1 LIKVLI
7 PYALRAFTE
16 RNAEVE
22 VKSGTAG
29 DAINALASAY
39 PALKAHLFTEDGQL
53 RDFINLFVDGVNIN
67 SLQGLNTPVADNGE
81 VMIVPAIA
89 GGSDG
94 DNIGDKIGDN
104 IGDFIGT
111 ELTNEEIA
119 RYSRHLLLPEI
130 GVEGQKKLKAAKVLI
145 VGTGGLGAPL
155 ALYLAAAGV
164 GTIGLVDFD
173 VVDESNLQRQIIHS
187 TRDVGRPKTA
197 SAKDR
202 IKGINPLINVVTH
215 NAMLTSRNAMELF
228 ADYDIIADGTDNFQ
242 TRYLVNDA
250 CVFLGKLN
258 VYGSVFQFDGQAS
271 VFGAKEGPC
280 YRCLYPSPPPP
291 GLVPSCAE
299 GGVMGV
305 LPGIIGTIQAAETIK
320 LIVGGAKPLIGR
332 LLLFDAWRMAFR
344 ELKLEKNPD
353 CPVCGKNPSI
363 HELID
368 YEQFCG
374 LKKNAD
380 SKPIDTISA
389 LDLKK
394 RLDNGEK
401 IQFIDIREP
410 HERAIVKFPNAIV
423 IPLGQLERRMEELD
437 PSVDA
442 VFLCKIGQRSILGIR
457 ALQEAGYKGKLLNL
471 QDGLNAWARDVDKSM
486 PIY

>member
-1 LIKVLI
+1 MIKVQI
-7 PYALRAFTE
+7 PYALRFATE

-22 VKSGTAG
+22 VEGGTVG
-29 DAINALASAY
+29 EVINALASSY
-39 PALKAHLFTEDGQL
+39 PDIKAHIFADDGTP
-53 RDFINLFVDGVNIN
+53 RDFINLFVDGQNVN
-67 SLQGLNTPVADNGE
+67 SRQGLNTPVPDNGE

-89 GGSDG
+89 GGGG
-94 DNIGDKIGDN
+94 DSEGPK
-104 IGDFIGT
+104 
-111 ELTNEEIA
+111 LTNEEIA

-130 GVEGQKKLKAAKVLI
+130 GVKGQQKLKAAKVLI

-187 TRDVGRPKTA
+187 SRDVGRPKVA

-202 IKGINPLINVVTH
+202 IKGINPLIEVVTH
-215 NAMLTSRNAMELF
+215 NTALTSQNALEIIGE
-228 ADYDIIADGTDNFQ
+228 YDIVTDGTDNFQ

-250 CVFLGKLN
+250 CVFLGKPN
-258 VYGSVFQFDGQAS
+258 VYGSIFQFEGQSS
-271 VFGAKEGPC
+271 VFGAKDGPC

-305 LPGIIGTIQAAETIK
+305 LPGIIGTIQAAEAIK
-320 LIVGGAKPLIGR
+320 LIVGGAKPLVGR
-332 LLLFDAWRMAFR
+332 LLHFDAWRMTFR
-344 ELKLEKNPD
+344 ELKLDKDPN
-353 CPVCGKNPSI
+353 CPVCGKNPTI
-363 HELID
+363 RELID

-374 LKKNAD
+374 LKKKD
-380 SKPIDTISA
+380 ESEPIETITA
-389 LDLKK
+389 VDLKQ
-394 RLDNGEK
+394 RLDNGDK

-410 HERAIVKFPNAIV
+410 HERAIVKFPDAI
-423 IPLGQLERRMEELD
+423 IMPLGQLVRRMEELD
-437 PSVDA
+437 PNIDS

-457 ALQEAGYKGKLLNL
+457 ALQEAGYKGRLLNL
-471 QDGLNAWARDVDKSM
+471 QDGLNAWARDVDNSM
-486 PIY
+486 PVY